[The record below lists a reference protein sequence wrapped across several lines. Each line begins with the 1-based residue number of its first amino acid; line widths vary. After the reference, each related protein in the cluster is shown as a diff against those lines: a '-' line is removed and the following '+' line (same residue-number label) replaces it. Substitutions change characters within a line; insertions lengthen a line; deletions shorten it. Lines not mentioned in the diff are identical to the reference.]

1 MPWTNPK
8 VQKNR
13 LEGIEW
19 GSLKDYSF
27 IQGDSSYFQNQS
39 KITNNGR
46 ALFWALAWS
55 FRVVES
61 GKNFVEFVNSL

>member
-1 MPWTNPK
+1 MTDC
-8 VQKNR
+8 
-13 LEGIEW
+13 LFLDFT
-19 GSLKDYSF
+19 LKYFALIYFTYSF
-27 IQGDSSYFQNQS
+27 IKGDSSYFQIQS

-46 ALFWALAWS
+46 ALFWDLAWS